1 MTIEDK
7 LNSVLN
13 SFCAM
18 SFKEPELCSR
28 FRLPLNLLSEVINEV
43 ENLPLCAVSQQRELL
58 EAYDSWQYENK
69 ELDCL
74 DTVESVDMY
83 LRSF

>member
-18 SFKEPELCSR
+18 AFKEPELCSQ

-43 ENLPLCAVSQQRELL
+43 ENLPLCAVSQQREQL
-58 EAYDSWQYENK
+58 EGF
-69 ELDCL
+69 
-74 DTVESVDMY
+74 VDWFNANDKTQAILSERIEEY
-83 LRSF
+83 LKTL

>member
-18 SFKEPELCSR
+18 AFKEPELCSQ

-43 ENLPLCAVSQQRELL
+43 ENLPLCAVSQQREQLKTYTL
-58 EAYDSWQYENK
+58 WLDDRLRNED
-69 ELDCL
+69 ELNELID
-74 DTVESVDMY
+74 DY
-83 LRSF
+83 LSSL